1 MRRFKLIAVL
11 LLMAGCTAQ
20 AQNSQPSPSPT
31 VVPISQPSS
40 TPPGRASQR
49 FTLRLTLSAP
59 EDLKVK
65 ESDIVVVNQVLSD
78 RTRERQ
84 RLEAQKRQLD
94 IQIQRLKQPIPAPL
108 PLRRIPDIAPLPI
121 DAFDEEQA
129 AIAQAKLHL
138 EKIERDRDN
147 QQRKIDALSTLPPN
161 EVPVIVV
168 AHEGEKLKQRDS
180 DVQQAQSELRLTE
193 AKLENAKRNY
203 QYQSYQ
209 YSLELSKRDISIQQQ
224 QLEHERQQ
232 QEQGQRQRDRDF
244 QIAQVTAG
252 LQNIETQLAALSIVR
267 SPYNGKIQRV
277 KWQGQDNQ
285 NLSVELTLITGD
297 LRNVPRATTS
307 TRNEATSRENR
318 IEPSPTSQTTDD

>member
-1 MRRFKLIAVL
+1 MKRL
-11 LLMAGCTAQ
+11 LLISLFLGGCTAQ
-20 AQNSQPSPSPT
+20 AQSSQPSPTSTTTPSPQ
-31 VVPISQPSS
+31 VFSAPS
-40 TPPGRASQR
+40 GRATR
-49 FTLRLTLSAP
+49 FALRLTLTAP

-65 ESDIVVVNQVLSD
+65 EGDIVVIDQILSD

-84 RLEAQKRQLD
+84 RLEAQKKQLD

-108 PLRRIPDIAPLPI
+108 PLRRIPDIVPLPI

-161 EVPVIVV
+161 EVPVVVV

-180 DVQQAQSELRLTE
+180 DVQQAQSELRLVE

-203 QYQSYQ
+203 QYQSYE

-224 QLEHERQQ
+224 ELEHQRQQ
-232 QEQGQRQRDRDF
+232 QEQQQRQRDRDF
-244 QIAQVTAG
+244 QIAQVTAQ

-277 KWQGQDNQ
+277 KWLGQDNQ
-285 NLSVELTLITGD
+285 NLAVELTLITGD
-297 LRNVPRATTS
+297 LRNVPRTTAT
-307 TRNEATSRENR
+307 TRNEATRNENR
-318 IEPSPTSQTTDD
+318 IEASPTSQITDN

>member
-20 AQNSQPSPSPT
+20 AENSQPAPLPM
-31 VVPISQPSS
+31 VAPISQSSLAPS
-40 TPPGRASQR
+40 GRASQQ
-49 FTLRLTLSAP
+49 FTLRLTLSAL

-65 ESDIVVVNQVLSD
+65 ESDIVVVNQVLRD

-84 RLEAQKRQLD
+84 PLEAQKQQLD

-108 PLRRIPDIAPLPI
+108 SLRRIPDIAPLPI

-138 EKIERDRDN
+138 EKVERDRDN
-147 QQRKIDALSTLPPN
+147 QQLKIDALSTLPPN

-168 AHEGEKLKQRDS
+168 AHEQEKLKQRDIE
-180 DVQQAQSELRLTE
+180 VQQAQAELRLAE

-209 YSLELSKRDISIQQQ
+209 YSLELSKRDIFIQHHE
-224 QLEHERQQ
+224 LEHERQQ
-232 QEQGQRQRDRDF
+232 QEQGQRQRD
-244 QIAQVTAG
+244 QK
-252 LQNIETQLAALSIVR
+252 AA
-267 SPYNGKIQRV
+267 
-277 KWQGQDNQ
+277 
-285 NLSVELTLITGD
+285 
-297 LRNVPRATTS
+297 A
-307 TRNEATSRENR
+307 
-318 IEPSPTSQTTDD
+318 